1 VGAPSEPEQI
11 GLSRARLR
19 ATFRRADHIR
29 RRFTVLDLARR
40 AGLLEELLT
49 GLFGPGQVWD
59 LAADPP
65 PASVPPLHPNPPDS
79 ARR

>member
-1 VGAPSEPEQI
+1 
-11 GLSRARLR
+11 
-19 ATFRRADHIR
+19 
-29 RRFTVLDLARR
+29 VLDLARR